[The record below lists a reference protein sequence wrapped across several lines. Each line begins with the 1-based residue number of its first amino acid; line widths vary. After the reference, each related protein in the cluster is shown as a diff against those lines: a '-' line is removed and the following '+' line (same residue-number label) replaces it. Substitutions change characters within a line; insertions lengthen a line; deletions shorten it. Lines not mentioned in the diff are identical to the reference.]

1 MKIAKKYSNILLGFL
16 YNRRMKELNSY
27 HYKILQ
33 EDIENDKYENKI
45 VNLFLIKIKY
55 LTFKDFETT

>member
-1 MKIAKKYSNILLGFL
+1 
-16 YNRRMKELNSY
+16 MKELNSY